1 MPRTAEKPAIWL
13 IVMIALIPQL
23 SEAIYTPALPEIAE
37 TLKTSIPLTEHT
49 LAIYLLGFAFG
60 VFLWGTRADAI
71 GRRPAVLLG
80 YTLFAIACVGCYF
93 SKSIEALLAWRF
105 IQGLGGAVGSVMG
118 QTIARDSFKGKERG
132 VVFSTVGMV
141 LTLGPALGPV
151 VGGVIVQNFHWS
163 MVFIVLLFAG
173 FFVLFNVS
181 ARLPETHPDFNNRLN
196 RIRWYTAVPKMI
208 KDPQVVTCGF
218 VVGGIVGVGFSL
230 YSEGPFYF
238 IDILNLSPSQYG
250 FIFPLICTAAI
261 LGGFV
266 SRHLNKKGRT
276 PIELIHASIIV
287 LLVSTAGMTLSTYT
301 GLISVESPTP
311 SIAVSIVFLFFINFA
326 FGLSI
331 PNALS
336 LALMKYG
343 HMAGTAGALFGFYYY
358 MVTSVVTYGMGL
370 FHDGTLSAMPLY
382 FMIITGLCFGLFIL
396 NKKRLEHDHD

>member
-80 YTLFAIACVGCYF
+80 YTLFSIACVGCYF

-105 IQGLGGAVGSVMG
+105 VQGLGGAVGSVMG

-181 ARLPETHPDFNNRLN
+181 ARLPETHPDFNNRHN
-196 RIRWYTAVPKMI
+196 RIRWYTAAAQMI
-208 KDPQVVTCGF
+208 KDPQVVTCGS
-218 VVGGIVGVGFSL
+218 VVGGIVGIGFSL

-287 LLVSTAGMTLSTYT
+287 LLVSTVLMTLSTYM
-301 GLISVESPTP
+301 GLISIASPTQ
-311 SIAVSIVFLFFINFA
+311 SIVLSIGFLFFINFA

-358 MVTSVVTYGMGL
+358 MVTAVIAYGMGL
-370 FHDGTLSAMPLY
+370 FHDGALSAMPLY
-382 FMIITGLCFGLFIL
+382 FMIVTGMCLGLFML
-396 NKKRLEHDHD
+396 NKKKLEHDHD